1 MSDDPIREAGARNV
15 PVLSGVWTD
24 AHGLIVNSTPD
35 AAQLL
40 GRSRRSLVG
49 RSMLLFVSA
58 NREHVRQAVGRASL
72 GHNETL
78 DLKLLPSGRARVDV
92 RVHLQSTTLT
102 LTGAAVL
109 WALERRP

>member
-1 MSDDPIREAGARNV
+1 
-15 PVLSGVWTD
+15 
-24 AHGLIVNSTPD
+24 
-35 AAQLL
+35 
-40 GRSRRSLVG
+40 
-49 RSMLLFVSA
+49 MLLFVSA

-109 WALERRP
+109 WALERRA